1 MGFFLTSI
9 ILGVFLF
16 SQNTVCSQ
24 TGSQNDK
31 AENLLFQGLGNDS
44 ILSAFAQRFHV
55 LDSLLD
61 HSANMTGRQLP
72 VHYLSTKPIDSI
84 YNVKREYEHKA
95 FRRKN
100 GLELTGQVYQRLD
113 NKFGF
118 DEDDNLYSA
127 YSSKLQGEIGWNF
140 FNSSFL
146 QRKSEL
152 RLIDLDNQLEC
163 LQQKKQNAETGW
175 EDLVIGIEKKYDLL
189 TASVLYEQLK
199 NMEVLNMAYLFT
211 LKKERTGS
219 EKLLEVMNEKMR
231 IEHALAQAGAS
242 GCATG
247 GLQTGRIE
255 ISTPVMVEIDS
266 IGLFENIRNN
276 NTEIQS
282 LLIREDILGVKRR
295 LTNYAHEMRLTP
307 FVRVSHYLRDALP
320 SSTNVEVGARFTFP
334 FYDVTSAKR
343 KALQTEKNITALKR
357 ENVSADLLGE
367 CRRFLYRLDKLNKS
381 IAAEYR
387 YSDKLVG
394 FIGIRKEAY
403 LKSLNGYNH
412 IARLEEYNEYL
423 KSIER
428 MYNLLRIRELC
439 LIDILKTSGCTDL
452 NAVVKTKNIPE

>member
-1 MGFFLTSI
+1 MRFFFTFV
-9 ILGVFLF
+9 ILGIFLF
-16 SQNTVCSQ
+16 SSNIVYSQ
-24 TGSQNDK
+24 AGLQSDK
-31 AENLLFQGLGNDS
+31 FKNSLFQGFGNDS
-44 ILSAFAQRFHV
+44 ILSAFVQRFHA
-55 LDSLLD
+55 LDSLLN
-61 HSANMTGRQLP
+61 HSVNMTDGQLP
-72 VHYLSTKPIDSI
+72 VHSLSTKPIDSM
-84 YNVKREYEHKA
+84 YNAKREYERKA

-118 DEDDNLYSA
+118 DEDDNQYSVYSA
-127 YSSKLQGEIGWNF
+127 KLQGEIGWNF

-152 RLIDLDNQLEC
+152 RLIDLDNKLEC
-163 LQQKKQNAETGW
+163 LQQKKQNADMGW
-175 EDLVIGIEKKYDLL
+175 EDVEIAVEKRYDRLA
-189 TASVLYEQLK
+189 ASVLCEQLM
-199 NMEVLNMAYLFT
+199 NMDVLEMAYRFT
-211 LKKERTGS
+211 LENDRTGS
-219 EKLLEVMNEKMR
+219 EKLLEVMNERMR

-242 GCATG
+242 GCAADG
-247 GLQTGRIE
+247 SQGDRIE

-266 IGLFENIRNN
+266 IGLFGNIRNN

-295 LTNYAHEMRLTP
+295 LINYAHEMRLTP
-307 FVRVSHYLRDALP
+307 FVRVSHYLRNVLP

-343 KALQTEKNITALKR
+343 KALQTEKSITALKR
-357 ENVSADLLGE
+357 ENISANLLGE
-367 CRRFLYRLDKLNKS
+367 CRRLLYRLDKLNKT

-387 YSDKLVG
+387 YADKLVG
-394 FIGIRKEAY
+394 FIGMRKEAY

-428 MYNLLRIRELC
+428 MYNLLRIRKLC

>member
-1 MGFFLTSI
+1 MRFFLTSI
-9 ILGVFLF
+9 VLGIFLF
-16 SQNTVCSQ
+16 YGNTVCPQ
-24 TGSQNDK
+24 TGSQTDK
-31 AENLLFQGLGNDS
+31 AENLLFQGVGNDS
-44 ILSAFAQRFHV
+44 ILSAFVQRFHV
-55 LDSLLD
+55 LDSLLN
-61 HSANMTGRQLP
+61 HGANMTDGQLP
-72 VHYLSTKPIDSI
+72 VHSFSTKPIDSI
-84 YNVKREYEHKA
+84 YNVKKEYEHKA

-118 DEDDNLYSA
+118 DEDDNQ
-127 YSSKLQGEIGWNF
+127 YSSYSTKLQGEIGWNF

-152 RLIDLDNQLEC
+152 RLIDLDNQLEY
-163 LQQKKQNAETGW
+163 LQQKKQDAETGW
-175 EDLVIGIEKKYDLL
+175 EDLEIAIEKKYDLL

-211 LKKERTGS
+211 LEKERTGS

-231 IEHALAQAGAS
+231 IEHALAQASAS
-242 GCATG
+242 GCAAG
-247 GLQTGRIE
+247 GSRTDRIE

-387 YSDKLVG
+387 YADKLVG